1 MLDWNEFVYK
11 KTTVSPLKFNVFGFF
26 FFNSQDR
33 EMSHQQSPCG
43 DSMVGAGD
51 GGKEV
56 EGGVDQFMGLGET
69 ETVGSNSA
77 FEQWDTY
84 WEDLTRYIRQSCASL
99 VRSVC
104 DFNI

>member
-1 MLDWNEFVYK
+1 M
-11 KTTVSPLKFNVFGFF
+11 FF
-26 FFNSQDR
+26 FLFNSQDR